1 MVLSAEFETETKSGS
16 CPDPKQYIE
25 EKKLISHMYMP
36 SPVADLEGAVAAPGF
51 TVWGGLSTSAK
62 GARMEAP

>member
-16 CPDPKQYIE
+16 CPDPKQYLE

-36 SPVADLEGAVAAPGF
+36 SPVADLEGQWRRQDLQFGE
-51 TVWGGLSTSAK
+51 GCTSAK
-62 GARMEAP
+62 GARMEAL